1 MSRKNLPM
9 APGVSYTEVAPRKD
23 FGQKKP
29 PAAPEVTL
37 EEELQEAV
45 ELAAHGKPM
54 TPQLAGDIK
63 MALLSVLN
71 RHGIRPGRIDV
82 RRNGTT
88 FVVDMKLPPS
98 VPTVQHIQI
107 NVGGNTW
114 SRR

>member
-1 MSRKNLPM
+1 
-9 APGVSYTEVAPRKD
+9 
-23 FGQKKP
+23 
-29 PAAPEVTL
+29 
-37 EEELQEAV
+37 
-45 ELAAHGKPM
+45 
-54 TPQLAGDIK
+54 

-82 RRNGTT
+82 RRNGTS